1 MLGKKFIGWI
11 GLFLASFFA
20 GKNIF
25 WRKRGF
31 DPLKGHHANVSWPSF
46 FHCFLLKKMQVTS
59 RWKRKRKANNKTRS
73 VEWVRL
79 WGSESWQE
87 VRIAWLNRKIIERF
101 GPYHRWIHGFIYLL
115 ICHEL
120 VHEETSFIEK
130 PLFFLFMDPYKQE
143 QTSKSL
149 NNSYY
154 GRCVRLFFLQKR
166 GEMESPLMGQA
177 CISKYSA
184 F

>member
-1 MLGKKFIGWI
+1 MVCLQPSLFVSRTKDDPSYDIDLEKHPEMLGKKFIGWI

-120 VHEETSFIEK
+120 VHEETSFIEN
-130 PLFFLFMDPYKQE
+130 DHCSSYSWIH
-143 QTSKSL
+143 TSK
-149 NNSYY
+149 N
-154 GRCVRLFFLQKR
+154 K
-166 GEMESPLMGQA
+166 QA
-177 CISKYSA
+177 RV
-184 F
+184 